1 MATIYSHM
9 PQFQLMGVAE
19 SFINV
24 GSVSTLPHP
33 RFTLS
38 LSYSLRQ
45 YFGIRL
51 YTEVLNV
58 E

>member
-1 MATIYSHM
+1 M

-45 YFGIRL
+45 YIGIRL